1 MEVSEPYYYC
11 IIIKSLIKRKMR
23 TIPAENRNGT
33 QEGGPEKV
41 KKIKKIGNEN
51 GGEGNGAC

>member
-1 MEVSEPYYYC
+1 
-11 IIIKSLIKRKMR
+11 MR

-41 KKIKKIGNEN
+41 NKINILRNEN
-51 GGEGNGAC
+51 GGESNGAC